1 MKKHKNKTNTCGKS
15 IIKSMEKVFFVY
27 FSVDCIFSPH
37 VPENLVLFQLIGI
50 IFDIQKRK
58 DMFENKTVYTLPCNC
73 HKPTYFTILCFFQTK
88 FKKKSSFLYLTGSI
102 QGQNVC
108 KSE

>member
-15 IIKSMEKVFFVY
+15 IIKSMEKVFFVN

-37 VPENLVLFQLIGI
+37 VPENLVIYQLYGI

-58 DMFENKTVYTLPCNC
+58 DVFENKTVYTLPCNC
-73 HKPTYFTILCFFQTK
+73 HKPTFLQFYAFFK
-88 FKKKSSFLYLTGSI
+88 
-102 QGQNVC
+102 QNLR
-108 KSE
+108 KNHHFFI

>member
-1 MKKHKNKTNTCGKS
+1 M
-15 IIKSMEKVFFVY
+15 Y

-58 DMFENKTVYTLPCNC
+58 DVFENKTVYTLPCNC
-73 HKPTYFTILCFFQTK
+73 HKPTFLQFYAFFK
-88 FKKKSSFLYLTGSI
+88 
-102 QGQNVC
+102 QNLR
-108 KSE
+108 KNHHFFN